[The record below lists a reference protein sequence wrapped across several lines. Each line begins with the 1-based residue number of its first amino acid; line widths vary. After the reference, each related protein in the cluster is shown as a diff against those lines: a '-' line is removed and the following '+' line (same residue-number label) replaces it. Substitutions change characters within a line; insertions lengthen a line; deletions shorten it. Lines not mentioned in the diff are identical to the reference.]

1 MAEAADLKRIALSL
15 PDTVAYPHFDRTAFK
30 AARTFVTLAAD
41 GLSANFKFAPDEQ
54 ELKCLVA
61 PEIFTPVEGGWGRM
75 GFTRG
80 TLAAMTL
87 ADLQAALSMAHAHAV
102 KKPRAKRVR

>member
-1 MAEAADLKRIALSL
+1 MAKAADLKRIALSL
-15 PDTVAYPHFDRTAFK
+15 PDTVAYPHFDRVAFK
-30 AARTFVTLAAD
+30 VARTFVTLAAD

-75 GFTRG
+75 GFTR
-80 TLAAMTL
+80 AALPPMTL
-87 ADLQAALSMAHAHAV
+87 ADLEAALAMAHAHAV
-102 KKPRAKRVR
+102 KKPKARRKA